1 LRSGTELTYL
11 AVRSGS
17 DSVHLVAAS
26 VGFTSFFLIW
36 LSVVWGLIL
45 RNGWLSTRLRH
56 ATIHGAHMIIAIMG
70 LTLAGVHALT
80 QLAAPY
86 ASTHL
91 VDVIIPFTN
100 PADPI
105 GIGIGV
111 ISLEIMTAAAI
122 SVMIQRK
129 MGFNR
134 WRALHALNHIAL
146 ILLVGHI
153 LISGSE
159 ASPSYVWGP
168 VMIMWIAT
176 VVLWVSTAKKAYDL
190 KRSVGGK
197 LGMTSRREEINIQ
210 VDSNKCAR
218 FGLCE
223 NEAPDVFTLLADGRL
238 SYQVSVPQE
247 QLNEVVRA
255 IDVCP
260 RRAISLNR
268 TPTAVISAPRLAP
281 AEPQPAARPRAD
293 RPRAERPRAEPH
305 ATSPRGL
312 RTVRPDELQDRGVPQ

>member
-1 LRSGTELTYL
+1 MRTGTELTYL
-11 AVRSGS
+11 AVRSGTE
-17 DSVHLVAAS
+17 SVHLVAAT

-36 LSVVWGLIL
+36 LSVIWGLIL

-56 ATIHGAHMIIAIMG
+56 ATIHGTHMIIALMG
-70 LTLAGVHALT
+70 LTLGGVHALT
-80 QLAAPY
+80 QLAPPY
-86 ASTHL
+86 ATTHL
-91 VDVIIPFTN
+91 VDVFIPFTN
-100 PADPI
+100 PTDPI

-122 SVMIQRK
+122 SVMVQRK

-134 WRALHALNHIAL
+134 WRALHTLNHVAL

-153 LISGSE
+153 VVSGSDT
-159 ASPSYVWGP
+159 APVFVWGT
-168 VMIMWIAT
+168 VMTCWVIT
-176 VVLWVSTAKKAYDL
+176 VILWVSTAKKAYDL

-197 LGMTSRREEINIQ
+197 LGMTTRREELNIT

-218 FGLCE
+218 FGFCE
-223 NEAPDVFTLLADGRL
+223 HEAPDVFTLLADGRL

-260 RRAISLNR
+260 RRAIGLTR
-268 TPTAVISAPRLAP
+268 TPTAVISAPRVAP
-281 AEPQPAARPRAD
+281 AEPQSASPRS
-293 RPRAERPRAEPH
+293 ERPRPAPH

-312 RTVRPDELQDRGVPQ
+312 RTVRPDELQDRGVPK

>member
-1 LRSGTELTYL
+1 MRSGTELAVL
-11 AVRSGS
+11 AVRSGNEA
-17 DSVHLVAAS
+17 VHLVAAA

-36 LSVVWGLIL
+36 LSVIWGLIL

-56 ATIHGAHMIIAIMG
+56 ATIHGAHMIIALMG

-80 QLAAPY
+80 QLAPPY
-86 ASTHL
+86 ATTHL
-91 VDVIIPFTN
+91 VDVFIPFTN
-100 PADPI
+100 PSDPI
-105 GIGIGV
+105 GIGVGV

-122 SVMIQRK
+122 SVMVQRK

-134 WRALHALNHIAL
+134 WRALHALNHVAF
-146 ILLVGHI
+146 ILLVGHV
-153 LISGSE
+153 LVSGSDV
-159 ASPSYVWGP
+159 APAYVWFP
-168 VMIMWIAT
+168 VVAAWVIA
-176 VVLWVSTAKKAYDL
+176 VVLWVSTAKKAYEV
-190 KRSVGGK
+190 KRAVGGK
-197 LGMTSRREEINIQ
+197 LGMTSRREEINIA

-218 FGLCE
+218 FGFCE

-281 AEPQPAARPRAD
+281 AEPQAGRSHVG
-293 RPRAERPRAEPH
+293 PH

-312 RTVRPDELQDRGVPQ
+312 RTVRPDEMQDRGVPK

>member
-1 LRSGTELTYL
+1 LRSGTELAYL
-11 AVRSGS
+11 AVRSGNEA
-17 DSVHLVAAS
+17 VHLVAAT

-36 LSVVWGLIL
+36 LSMIWGLIL

-56 ATIHGAHMIIAIMG
+56 ATIHGTHMIIALMG
-70 LTLAGVHALT
+70 LTLGGVHALT
-80 QLAAPY
+80 QLAPPY
-86 ASTHL
+86 ASTFL
-91 VDVIIPFTN
+91 VDVFIPFTN
-100 PADPI
+100 PTDPV

-122 SVMIQRK
+122 SVMVQRK

-134 WRALHALNHIAL
+134 WRALHAMNHVAFML
-146 ILLVGHI
+146 VVGHV
-153 LISGSE
+153 LISGTDT
-159 ASPSYVWGP
+159 APVYVWLP
-168 VMIMWIAT
+168 VMVAWVIVIA
-176 VVLWVSTAKKAYDL
+176 LWVSTAKKAYEV
-190 KRSVGGK
+190 KRAVGGK
-197 LGMTSRREEINIQ
+197 LGMTSRREEINIA
-210 VDSNKCAR
+210 VDSNRCAR

-281 AEPQPAARPRAD
+281 AEPQAAAR
-293 RPRAERPRAEPH
+293 RPRAEPH